1 MMKLLNHASK
11 VLSAILLSF
20 ALVSCGDTDGNPED
34 LMGVAATGA
43 ATEGTVFVVDAEG
56 TEISKTINADGFF
69 RLDLRG
75 MTAPFILKSV
85 ASNGIDPDLFS
96 YAEEANVTANITPLT
111 NLAMYM
117 ANGNADP
124 GILYDS
130 WASSFVNIAAADIKN
145 AQAVVNANL
154 STQYTAFSLDPF
166 TYDFFAARFLA
177 NGTSV
182 DALLD
187 AMTVDL
193 SAGISISIAGIVD
206 ALVFD
211 PDIDVTGF
219 DIGGDSV
226 AVIDAYSLS
235 VEFTVDTTTF
245 SSLLL
250 SVNLPESSVPTL
262 AGNTQIVEDTFRTF
276 YGSVGD
282 IAINSVTVTIGEEL
296 ETIAVLDATITTE
309 DGDVNY
315 IAIYTYTQNI

>member
-11 VLSAILLSF
+11 VLSAILLGL
-20 ALVSCGDTDGNPED
+20 ALVSCGDTNGDPED

-43 ATEGTVFVVDAEG
+43 AAQGTVFVVDADG
-56 TEISKTINADGFF
+56 VEISKTINADGFF
-69 RLDLRG
+69 RLDVRG
-75 MTAPFILKSV
+75 MTAPFMLKSV

-96 YAEEANVTANITPLT
+96 YADEANVTANITPLT
-111 NLAMYM
+111 NLVMYM

-166 TYDFFAARFLA
+166 TYDFIGTRFLA

-193 SAGISISIAGIVD
+193 SAGISISVVGIVN
-206 ALVFD
+206 ALTFD
-211 PDIDVTGF
+211 PNIDITGF
-219 DIGGDSV
+219 DIGGDIVAATGAYALVMNVSV
-226 AVIDAYSLS
+226 DGG
-235 VEFTVDTTTF
+235 TT
-245 SSLLL
+245 SSDLAL
-250 SVNLPESSVPTL
+250 SVNLPASSVPVI
-262 AGNTQIVEDTFRTF
+262 GGSTQIVEDTFSTF
-276 YGSVGD
+276 YGSLGPIV
-282 IAINSVTVTIGEEL
+282 INSVTVTGDAA

-309 DGDVNY
+309 DGDFNY
-315 IAIYTYTQNI
+315 IATYIYTQNI